1 MPFKGRHD
9 HKLHKAQKCDAVAF
23 EFLRIVADRQD
34 DKEVCRQHHRFQQ
47 LTIHADLHRLIK
59 AGNGNGKCEPHHH
72 RCRAFHEQGAEGGI
86 ACQEQDHG
94 RCKRQKNQQ
103 EG

>member
-9 HKLHKAQKCDAVAF
+9 RKLHKPQKRDAVAF
-23 EFLRIVADRQD
+23 EFLRIVADRQND
-34 DKEVCRQHHRFQQ
+34 HEICRQHHRFQQ
-47 LTIHADLHRLIK
+47 LTIHADLHRFIE
-59 AGNGNGKCEPHHH
+59 AGDSDSQCEPHHH
-72 RCRAFHEQGAEGGI
+72 RCRPFHEQSAEGGV

-94 RCKRQKNQQ
+94 RRKRQKKQQ